1 MRNIAVNDVD
11 DLPRRVLALGSDYP
25 ANTQL
30 ARHSHRRAQ
39 FLYAMNG
46 MMKVETDDGQWLVP
60 PYSGVWIPATR
71 PHRVLMPGVST
82 HSLYI
87 EPDAAPRAGGRCE
100 VLQVSPLLHQLLL
113 SACQLPLLYHEDGH
127 DGALIELVLHEL
139 KAATPLPMF
148 TPLPQSAPLV
158 ALCSDFLR
166 QPDIHCTPEQWA
178 ARLNKSART
187 FHRLFRQQTG
197 MAFRD
202 WRQQACLMYA
212 LTALREGR
220 TITDVALSL
229 GYEHP
234 AAFTSMFRKTIGQA
248 PTAFVRQMNG
258 GPV

>member
-1 MRNIAVNDVD
+1 MPVVTPPSAAISPEGCSEQAWIANE
-11 DLPRRVLALGSDYP
+11 RRGTS
-25 ANTQL
+25 
-30 ARHSHRRAQ
+30 
-39 FLYAMNG
+39 
-46 MMKVETDDGQWLVP
+46 
-60 PYSGVWIPATR
+60 
-71 PHRVLMPGVST
+71 

-87 EPDAAPRAGGRCE
+87 EPDAAPRAGERCE

-127 DGALIELVLHEL
+127 NGALIELVLHEL

-166 QPDIHCTPEQWA
+166 QPDIHSTPEQWA
-178 ARLNKSART
+178 VRLNKSART

-248 PTAFVRQMNG
+248 PTAFVRQRTG

>member
-87 EPDAAPRAGGRCE
+87 EPDAAPRAGER
-100 VLQVSPLLHQLLL
+100 
-113 SACQLPLLYHEDGH
+113 
-127 DGALIELVLHEL
+127 
-139 KAATPLPMF
+139 
-148 TPLPQSAPLV
+148 
-158 ALCSDFLR
+158 
-166 QPDIHCTPEQWA
+166 
-178 ARLNKSART
+178 
-187 FHRLFRQQTG
+187 
-197 MAFRD
+197 
-202 WRQQACLMYA
+202 
-212 LTALREGR
+212 
-220 TITDVALSL
+220 
-229 GYEHP
+229 
-234 AAFTSMFRKTIGQA
+234 
-248 PTAFVRQMNG
+248 
-258 GPV
+258 

>member
-30 ARHSHRRAQ
+30 ERHSHRRAQ

-46 MMKVETDDGQWLVP
+46 LMKVETDDGQWLVP
-60 PYSGVWIPATR
+60 PYS
-71 PHRVLMPGVST
+71 
-82 HSLYI
+82 LYI
-87 EPDAAPRAGGRCE
+87 EPDAAPRAGERCE

-139 KAATPLPMF
+139 KAASPLPMF

-166 QPDIHCTPEQWA
+166 QPDIHSTPEQWA

-202 WRQQACLMYA
+202 WRQQACVMYA

>member
-1 MRNIAVNDVD
+1 MAGSA
-11 DLPRRVLALGSDYP
+11 LQRRVDPGYP
-25 ANTQL
+25 
-30 ARHSHRRAQ
+30 
-39 FLYAMNG
+39 
-46 MMKVETDDGQWLVP
+46 
-60 PYSGVWIPATR
+60 PA
-71 PHRVLMPGVST
+71 PVLMPGVST

-166 QPDIHCTPEQWA
+166 QPDIHSTPEQWA

-229 GYEHP
+229 GYEHRRPLP
-234 AAFTSMFRKTIGQA
+234 AC
-248 PTAFVRQMNG
+248 FVKRLARR
-258 GPV
+258 PPRLSAR

>member
-1 MRNIAVNDVD
+1 
-11 DLPRRVLALGSDYP
+11 
-25 ANTQL
+25 
-30 ARHSHRRAQ
+30 
-39 FLYAMNG
+39 
-46 MMKVETDDGQWLVP
+46 
-60 PYSGVWIPATR
+60 
-71 PHRVLMPGVST
+71 MPGVST

-87 EPDAAPRAGGRCE
+87 EPDAAPRAGERCE

-166 QPDIHCTPEQWA
+166 QPDIHSTPEQWA